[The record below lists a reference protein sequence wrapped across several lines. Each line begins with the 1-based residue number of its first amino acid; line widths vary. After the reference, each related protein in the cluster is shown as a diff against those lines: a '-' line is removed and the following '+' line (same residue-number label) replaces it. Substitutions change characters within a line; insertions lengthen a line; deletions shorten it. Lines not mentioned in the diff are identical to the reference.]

1 MGLSGLNVVIASP
14 EAEPFAKTGGL
25 ADVAGSLPLALKN
38 LGCKVVLV
46 LPYYRQVTLKEIK
59 AGPTGLEITVP
70 IGKRKITG
78 QVLQAHLDGV
88 PVYFIRRDEFFDRT
102 YIYGTPEGDYFDNL
116 ERYAFFSRGVL
127 ELLKAGGFGGFAP
140 DVIHCNDWQTGL
152 IPAYLRDTYKND
164 PFFSKVATVFT
175 IHNIAYQGL
184 FPGNLFD
191 VTHLSPAIFNPDAL
205 EFWGQINLLK
215 GGLAYADILT
225 TVSRQY
231 SKEIQTPEYGAGLE
245 GFLKRRKADLYGVL
259 NGVDYEEWDP
269 EKDQRIPENYSADD
283 LKGKLACKRKL
294 LKEFG
299 LKLKPDTPLIGM
311 ISRLAAQKGFDI
323 LSEAMPELMKLDIG
337 IVILGSGEKRY
348 KDLIEGL
355 ASLYPNRLSV
365 KIAFNNGISHLVEA
379 GSDMFLMPSRYE
391 PCGLNQMY
399 SLKYGTIPIVRAT
412 GGLEDTVRDY
422 KDNEGT
428 GFKFKEYSASALV
441 EKVKEAL
448 AVYKDKKAW
457 AELQRRA
464 MAGNFSWE
472 ESAKRYLE
480 LYRLAIK
487 NCLKVE
493 QQSTKN
499 TQVKSP
505 K

>member
-1 MGLSGLNVVIASP
+1 
-14 EAEPFAKTGGL
+14 
-25 ADVAGSLPLALKN
+25 
-38 LGCKVVLV
+38 
-46 LPYYRQVTLKEIK
+46 
-59 AGPTGLEITVP
+59 
-70 IGKRKITG
+70 
-78 QVLQAHLDGV
+78 
-88 PVYFIRRDEFFDRT
+88 
-102 YIYGTPEGDYFDNL
+102 
-116 ERYAFFSRGVL
+116 
-127 ELLKAGGFGGFAP
+127 
-140 DVIHCNDWQTGL
+140 
-152 IPAYLRDTYKND
+152 
-164 PFFSKVATVFT
+164 
-175 IHNIAYQGL
+175 
-184 FPGNLFD
+184 
-191 VTHLSPAIFNPDAL
+191 
-205 EFWGQINLLK
+205 
-215 GGLAYADILT
+215 
-225 TVSRQY
+225 
-231 SKEIQTPEYGAGLE
+231 
-245 GFLKRRKADLYGVL
+245 
-259 NGVDYEEWDP
+259 
-269 EKDQRIPENYSADD
+269 
-283 LKGKLACKRKL
+283 
-294 LKEFG
+294 
-299 LKLKPDTPLIGM
+299 
-311 ISRLAAQKGFDI
+311 
-323 LSEAMPELMKLDIG
+323 
-337 IVILGSGEKRY
+337 
-348 KDLIEGL
+348 
-355 ASLYPNRLSV
+355 
-365 KIAFNNGISHLVEA
+365 KIAFNNGITHLVEA
-379 GSDMFLMPSRYE
+379 GSDIFLMPSRYE